1 MTPARPPEAKASA
14 KDVFI
19 NHEPQLEDR
28 RRSDTALVLTLNDAN
43 CQSSWYPYIHTGQ
56 EGSSPHHG
64 KPESLGSGGSLAAK
78 LKLKGIDGKAPPGV
92 EPAA

>member
-1 MTPARPPEAKASA
+1 MTSARPPEAKASA
-14 KDVFI
+14 KDAFI
-19 NHEPQLEDR
+19 NHERKLEDR

-43 CQSSWYPYIHTGQ
+43 HQSARSTLFDGLGGQ
-56 EGSSPHHG
+56 LFLHG
-64 KPESLGSGGSLAAK
+64 KPESLGSGGSLVAK

>member
-19 NHEPQLEDR
+19 NHERKLEDR

-43 CQSSWYPYIHTGQ
+43 HQSARSTLFSGL
-56 EGSSPHHG
+56 GG
-64 KPESLGSGGSLAAK
+64 KLLLSRETRVSGFRGESGC
-78 LKLKGIDGKAPPGV
+78 KA
-92 EPAA
+92 ET

>member
-43 CQSSWYPYIHTGQ
+43 CQSAELLILRARR
-56 EGSSPHHG
+56 E
-64 KPESLGSGGSLAAK
+64 
-78 LKLKGIDGKAPPGV
+78 APPFTGNQSLWGPGGV
-92 EPAA
+92 WPQS

>member
-1 MTPARPPEAKASA
+1 MTSARPPEAKASA

-19 NHEPQLEDR
+19 NHERKLEDR

-43 CQSSWYPYIHTGQ
+43 HQSARSTLFDGLGGQ
-56 EGSSPHHG
+56 LLFHG
-64 KPESLGSGGSLAAK
+64 KPESLGSGGSLVAK

>member
-1 MTPARPPEAKASA
+1 VTLARLPEAKAFA

-19 NHEPQLEDR
+19 NHERKLKER
-28 RRSDTALVLTLNDAN
+28 RRLDTALVSTLNDAN
-43 CQSSWYPYIHTGQ
+43 HRSVELEMPELDGQ
-56 EGSSPHHG
+56 LSFHG
-64 KPESLGSGGSLAAK
+64 KPESLGSGGSLVAK

>member
-19 NHEPQLEDR
+19 NHERKLEDR

-43 CQSSWYPYIHTGQ
+43 HQSARIALINGLGGQLLLTGNQ
-56 EGSSPHHG
+56 
-64 KPESLGSGGSLAAK
+64 SLWVPGGVWLQS
-78 LKLKGIDGKAPPGV
+78 
-92 EPAA
+92 

>member
-1 MTPARPPEAKASA
+1 MTFARPSEAKASA

-19 NHEPQLEDR
+19 NHERKLEDR

-43 CQSSWYPYIHTGQ
+43 HQSARST
-56 EGSSPHHG
+56 
-64 KPESLGSGGSLAAK
+64 LFVGSGGSLVAK

>member
-19 NHEPQLEDR
+19 NHERKLEDR

-43 CQSSWYPYIHTGQ
+43 HQSARSTTLYGLGGQLPPLTGNQ
-56 EGSSPHHG
+56 
-64 KPESLGSGGSLAAK
+64 SLWVPGGVWLQS
-78 LKLKGIDGKAPPGV
+78 
-92 EPAA
+92 

>member
-1 MTPARPPEAKASA
+1 MTSARPPEAKASA
-14 KDVFI
+14 KDAFI
-19 NHEPQLEDR
+19 NHERKLEDR

-43 CQSSWYPYIHTGQ
+43 HQSARAPYCRARRAA
-56 EGSSPHHG
+56 PLHG
-64 KPESLGSGGSLAAK
+64 KPESLGCGGSMVAK

>member
-19 NHEPQLEDR
+19 NHERKLEDR

-43 CQSSWYPYIHTGQ
+43 HQSACSTLFNGLGGQ
-56 EGSSPHHG
+56 LSIHG
-64 KPESLGSGGSLAAK
+64 KPAEKGSGRK
-78 LKLKGIDGKAPPGV
+78 F
-92 EPAA
+92 

>member
-1 MTPARPPEAKASA
+1 MTSARPPEAKASA

-19 NHEPQLEDR
+19 NHERKLEDR

-43 CQSSWYPYIHTGQ
+43 HQSAVAPFLTGSA
-56 EGSSPHHG
+56 GSSHHG
-64 KPESLGSGGSLAAK
+64 KPESLGSGGSLVAK